1 MKAMQKMQ
9 CWAMV
14 GTAVAA
20 SLALANAAGALP
32 MQLDYFCY
40 QQKVTGQVRDLTKA
54 CQSSQ
59 PSTKAAAQPA
69 TPIQKNAPESPT
81 SPNEKPNGGKKLVA
95 VESGARRILE
105 FSDLNYE
112 GNVLVGFA
120 RNKTGK
126 PIKAVSISYVV
137 LKRESETRWKPV
149 YSDSTRTQANSLKA
163 GEKTTFTA
171 TSPIDGDKIV
181 ITKAEF

>member
-1 MKAMQKMQ
+1 MQKMQ

-14 GTAVAA
+14 GTVVAA

-54 CQSSQ
+54 CQS
-59 PSTKAAAQPA
+59 

-81 SPNEKPNGGKKLVA
+81 SPNKKPNGGKKLVA

-126 PIKAVSISYVV
+126 PIRAVSISYVV